1 MPDKKKRKIEIV
13 KAEYQPSRSELRE
26 EVEPPAD
33 LAELPLMERLAEG
46 ARRLLQPVE
55 IRYINRPRR

>member
-1 MPDKKKRKIEIV
+1 MKVKKKRKLEIV

-33 LAELPLMERLAEG
+33 LVELPFMERLAEG